1 MVKKLFKLLNKE
13 FHGVNEAAL
22 LLGSFTFISQLLGL
36 YRDRVL
42 AHMIG
47 PGPTLDVYY
56 AAFRIP
62 DFLYLSI
69 ASLASI
75 TVLMPF
81 LVDKIHNGKDG
92 KLSAQKFINNIF
104 SAYMIFMVLIC
115 GFIYVLMP
123 YIAPFIAPGFDS
135 EQLALLVTTS
145 RWMLLSPFFIGLS
158 NLIGTIT
165 QLFKNFFVF
174 SLSPIFYNLGILC
187 GIFLFYPVYGVYGLA
202 MGVVLGAFMHLSVQ
216 IPIVISRGFFPSF
229 RSINW
234 KEIWSV
240 VKISLPRT
248 LTLSCGS
255 LAFLSLIAI
264 ASTMK
269 SGSIS
274 LFNFA
279 FNLQS
284 VPVGVIGISY
294 SVAAFPVLV
303 RSFSTKDMST
313 FIGHVLG
320 SAKQIIFW
328 SLPVISLVIVLRA
341 QIVRVALGTN
351 TFSWSDTR
359 LTAAA
364 AALFIISLMTQSLV
378 LLLVRG
384 YYATGNTKKPL
395 FVNVSSSIAT
405 IIFAFLLINLFK
417 NNSSVLIFIESL
429 MRVKGVAGTDMF
441 ALPIAFVLGST
452 MNFFLIWTL
461 FKKDFLKN
469 INSGIGKTFLHS
481 MLSAVVM
488 GVVAYMMLNIF
499 DDIFLVQTGF
509 GIFAQG
515 FFSGIVGI
523 FMGVIVLIILKNE
536 ELQDIYGA
544 LQKKF
549 WRTKPIAPEQG
560 EL

>member
-1 MVKKLFKLLNKE
+1 MVKKLFKLINKE

-22 LLGSFTFISQLLGL
+22 LLGSFTFVSQLLGL

-42 AHMIG
+42 AHVIG
-47 PGPTLDVYY
+47 PGPVLDVYY
-56 AAFRIP
+56 AAFRVP
-62 DFLYLSI
+62 DFLYVSI

-81 LVDKIHNGKDG
+81 LVDKIHNGKEG

-104 SAYMIFMVLIC
+104 SAYMMFMVLIC
-115 GFIYVLMP
+115 VVIYLLMP
-123 YIAPFIAPGFDS
+123 FLAPRIAPGFNS
-135 EQLALLVTTS
+135 EQLSLLVTTS
-145 RWMLLSPFFIGLS
+145 RWMLLSPLFIGLS
-158 NLIGTIT
+158 NLIGTVT

-174 SLSPIFYNLGILC
+174 SLSPIFYNIGILC
-187 GIFLFYPVYGVYGLA
+187 GIFFLYPIFGVYGLA
-202 MGVVLGAFMHLSVQ
+202 FGVVIGALLHLCVQ
-216 IPIVISRGFFPSF
+216 IPVVFSHGFFPSF
-229 RSINW
+229 KKVNW

-240 VKISLPRT
+240 IKISLPRT

-264 ASTMK
+264 ASTLK

-303 RSFSTKDMST
+303 RSFSSKDMDT
-313 FIGHVLG
+313 FINHVVG

-351 TFSWSDTR
+351 TFSWADTR

-364 AALFIISLMTQSLV
+364 AALFVVSLVTQSLV
-378 LLLVRG
+378 LLFVRG
-384 YYATGNTKKPL
+384 YYASGNTMKPL
-395 FVNVSSSIAT
+395 FVNISSSVAT
-405 IIFAFLLINLFK
+405 IIFAFFLIHLFK
-417 NNSSVLIFIESL
+417 NDSSLLYWIEGF
-429 MRVKGVAGTDMF
+429 MRVHGVPGTEMF
-441 ALPIAFVLGST
+441 ALPIAFVLGSVL
-452 MNFFLIWTL
+452 NFFLIWTM
-461 FKKDFLKN
+461 FKRDFLKD
-469 INSGIGKTFLHS
+469 IKSGIFKTFMQSFFASVS
-481 MLSAVVM
+481 MGA
-488 GVVAYMMLNIF
+488 VAYMMLNIF
-499 DDIFLVQTGF
+499 DDIFTTHTGL

-515 FFSGIVGI
+515 FFSGIIGIAVG
-523 FMGVIVLIILKNE
+523 GAVLVVVKNE
-536 ELQDIYGA
+536 ELVDIYRA
-544 LQKKF
+544 IQKKF
-549 WRTKPIAPEQG
+549 WHSKPVAPEQG

>member
-42 AHMIG
+42 AHTIG
-47 PGPTLDVYY
+47 PGPVLDVYY
-56 AAFRIP
+56 AAFRVP
-62 DFLYLSI
+62 DFLYVSI

-81 LVDKIHNGKDG
+81 LVDKIHNGKEG

-104 SAYMIFMVLIC
+104 SAYMMFMVLIC
-115 GFIYVLMP
+115 AVIYVLMP
-123 YIAPFIAPGFDS
+123 FLAPRIAPGFTADQIS
-135 EQLALLVTTS
+135 LLITTS
-145 RWMLLSPFFIGLS
+145 RWMLLSPLFIGLS
-158 NLIGTIT
+158 NLIGTVT

-174 SLSPIFYNLGILC
+174 SLSPIFYNIGILC
-187 GIFLFYPVYGVYGLA
+187 GIFFLYPLFGVYGLA
-202 MGVVLGAFMHLSVQ
+202 LGVVIGALLHLCVQ
-216 IPIVISRGFFPSF
+216 IPVVFSHGFFPSF
-229 RSINW
+229 KKVNW

-240 VKISLPRT
+240 IKISLPRT

-264 ASTMK
+264 ASTLK

-303 RSFSTKDMST
+303 RSFSSKDMNT
-313 FIGHVLG
+313 FINHVVG

-364 AALFIISLMTQSLV
+364 AALFVVSLVTQSLV
-378 LLLVRG
+378 LLFVRG
-384 YYATGNTKKPL
+384 YYASGNTKKPL
-395 FVNVSSSIAT
+395 IVNVSSSIAT
-405 IIFAFLLINLFK
+405 IVFAFFLIRLFK
-417 NNSSVLIFIESL
+417 NDSSLLYWIEGL
-429 MRVKGVAGTDMF
+429 MRVRGVPGTEMF
-441 ALPIAFVLGST
+441 ALPIAFVLGSVL
-452 MNFFLIWTL
+452 NFFLIWTM
-461 FKKDFLKN
+461 FKKDFLKG
-469 INSGIGKTFLHS
+469 IKSGIFKTFIHS
-481 MLSAVVM
+481 LFASVSM
-488 GVVAYMMLNIF
+488 GAVAYLMLNIF
-499 DDIFLVQTGF
+499 DDIFTTHTGL

-515 FFSGIVGI
+515 FFSGIIGISVG
-523 FMGVIVLIILKNE
+523 VAVLVVLKND
-536 ELQDIYGA
+536 ELIDIYRA
-544 LQKKF
+544 IQKKF
-549 WRTKPIAPEQG
+549 WYVKPVAPEQG